1 MTDIDRKYMID
12 AINPCSGSIHTEK
25 DAVLFLAKDK
35 AFLEGALPGYR
46 AKCIE
51 LGANPAHIESID
63 LLIQRVATY
72 QRLMESKV
80 PDTDLPC
87 EIRRCVDGI
96 NVEPD
101 INSRYEN
108 FLNALRNDDVVKLI
122 GRLTIDI
129 IDRYYS
135 ATDQL
140 KDYVCKMFDVLTLTT
155 NFSVVKVSRLL
166 LLDIKMSNIASGSFK
181 LSNDELDHINSQLS
195 QMVRISVK

>member
-1 MTDIDRKYMID
+1 MSENVLVAMDIDRKYKIE
-12 AINPCSGSIHTEK
+12 AQNPCSGSIHTEK

-87 EIRRCVDGI
+87 EIRRCIDGEG
-96 NVEPD
+96 V
-101 INSRYEN
+101 
-108 FLNALRNDDVVKLI
+108 AK
-122 GRLTIDI
+122 
-129 IDRYYS
+129 
-135 ATDQL
+135 
-140 KDYVCKMFDVLTLTT
+140 
-155 NFSVVKVSRLL
+155 
-166 LLDIKMSNIASGSFK
+166 
-181 LSNDELDHINSQLS
+181 
-195 QMVRISVK
+195 